1 MGVIRLRYS
10 LDAAT
15 PRTSSRRWNRA
26 SCAALSLPARAVA
39 IWRARTSDLE
49 QMMGDVLDA
58 MMSIF
63 VGYRAFLVSRATRIP
78 LRLRRSWSAPARN
91 ISH

>member
-1 MGVIRLRYS
+1 MVLRWDVSYP
-10 LDAAT
+10 AGGKYGGQ
-15 PRTSSRRWNRA
+15 RTNE
-26 SCAALSLPARAVA
+26 
-39 IWRARTSDLE
+39 LE

-58 MMSIF
+58 MMSIL